1 LSLKGPELHDARLG
15 AKDDAGG
22 GLVRLSLEA
31 PAPIVGSYVTPG
43 QYVAFGGGGK
53 TSFFVL
59 AGDPG
64 AATWELVLR
73 PGGDV
78 VTAALAVA
86 PGEAVSVS
94 AAQGDGF
101 PMEEAKGHELL
112 VLVTGSGM
120 AAARPV
126 VRARVRDGEART
138 TELLAGFRTVADV
151 PMRSE
156 LDEWTASGVK
166 VTVCLSRQPG
176 IAGAPWFV
184 PGYVQDEARRH
195 VRADPGKRRIIFAAG
210 VKPMIDAVRLLAK
223 ELGVHESDVRTNY

>member
-1 LSLKGPELHDARLG
+1 MTQKGPNLHDARLG

-31 PAPIVGSYVTPG
+31 PAQIAGSYVRPG
-43 QYVAFGGGGK
+43 QYVVFGVGDK
-53 TSFFVL
+53 TSYFVL

-64 AATWELVLR
+64 AATWELVVR
-73 PGGDV
+73 PGGEV
-78 VTAALAVA
+78 ATAALAVL
-86 PGEAVSVS
+86 PGETLSVS
-94 AAQGDGF
+94 AAQGAGF
-101 PMEEAKGHELL
+101 PMDEAKGHELV

-126 VRARVRDGEART
+126 MRARVRDGEARA

-151 PMRSE
+151 PMRPE

-176 IAGAPWFV
+176 IAGTPWFV

-195 VRADPGKRRIIFAAG
+195 ARAAPGKRRIIFAAG